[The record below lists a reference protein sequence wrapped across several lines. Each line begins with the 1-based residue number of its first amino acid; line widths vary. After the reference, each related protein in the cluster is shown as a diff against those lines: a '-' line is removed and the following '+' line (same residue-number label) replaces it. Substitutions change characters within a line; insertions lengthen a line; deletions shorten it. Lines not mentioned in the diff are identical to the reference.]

1 LRDQHD
7 DRLAIARVQHQQEVG
22 MPEGD
27 DVLRNALDVLDL
39 HVPNAQR
46 GVQRSDELRAK
57 KVEEPIQAMA
67 PVVRSSARN

>member
-1 LRDQHD
+1 
-7 DRLAIARVQHQQEVG
+7 

-57 KVEEPIQAMA
+57 KVEDPIQAMA